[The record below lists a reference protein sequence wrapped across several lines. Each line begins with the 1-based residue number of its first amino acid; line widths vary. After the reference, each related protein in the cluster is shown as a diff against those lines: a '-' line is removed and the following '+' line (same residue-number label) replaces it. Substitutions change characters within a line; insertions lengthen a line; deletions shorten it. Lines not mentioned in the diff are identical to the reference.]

1 MGNIPNDIVVET
13 LTFYLIAL
21 KCTLDQYRKHV
32 STALVM
38 ARISCMGLNL

>member
-13 LTFYLIAL
+13 LGTLFVKVLINIENMFL
-21 KCTLDQYRKHV
+21 LHF
-32 STALVM
+32 VM